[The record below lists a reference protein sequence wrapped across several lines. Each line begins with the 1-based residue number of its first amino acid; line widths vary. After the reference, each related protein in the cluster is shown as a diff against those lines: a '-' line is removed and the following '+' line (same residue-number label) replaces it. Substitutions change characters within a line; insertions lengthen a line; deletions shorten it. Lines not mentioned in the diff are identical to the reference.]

1 MSLSDRVFDRLC
13 QLFTSL
19 PLQAER
25 MHSPVCCP
33 LSTKQSHVHVRTRH
47 EPCSRSSEED
57 DGRLGVTGLY
67 LWRVNERLDIAV
79 LFVFRPHRAGAASLQ
94 PTHHLLT
101 CLLPSLPVWPYVC
114 ARVQCSART
123 EIAHLHM
130 HSFCICMTRQ
140 NDTSWHRL
148 LARSDKRLCWERVHC
163 NH

>member
-25 MHSPVCCP
+25 MHSPVSCP

-79 LFVFRPHRAGAASLQ
+79 LFVFRPHRA
-94 PTHHLLT
+94 
-101 CLLPSLPVWPYVC
+101 VC
-114 ARVQCSART
+114 ARVHSSART